1 MKKEIEANAKILSF
15 YDEEDIQEIQDL
27 KKINLVLKKNVIFDE
42 DNDLI
47 NSAEK
52 SSLIIINHINELS
65 KKDLYIQKDLIEL
78 FEYNFTFIKILNS
91 YLKRKLN
98 NLTNND
104 STYFFKDISNMM
116 KIFSISTPFKIFNSY
131 NDYNFKDL
139 SSLLRDIEN
148 NLIKLKEEKEALFEV
163 KFDSYV
169 ILLEALTQLCFI
181 NSTDSERKKT
191 IGTFL
196 NLMQESMNILKF
208 NTPLSEDKLEILNHI
223 QGTHLYYFFEKNKID
238 LEDKNIEKILKNLYH
253 QMEKLQDG
261 YTLSKNCNFGREKN
275 HKHENEE
282 FYIFKNNSSLILL
295 DLINKLE
302 ISNISFERYKEL
314 DIFKKIL
321 KLYGDSFQYALDDN
335 YELNSLETFKKSLLD
350 SLVYEYKINE
360 DFTKIINHNTILS
373 DFIFTD
379 KDFLNTNIKTIYLVL
394 KYSKDIENFKYLHI
408 GQILAKSKK
417 INNDYY
423 EYYKLKIFIL
433 IINHFT
439 KQKAAYEVN
448 ELLIL
453 IKKYIDENKTA
464 SHLFELYSQVY
475 LSLALYYSK
484 DSLSIK
490 EANENYFLYNY
501 TNPKSILEYKHF
513 KINEEYLIN
522 IGKYYIN
529 ELKLNQNSYEK
540 DSLIEFSQNMLKKYV
555 QNEELELKL
564 QINEYLSNLSNEIL
578 NNPLWEFKDIDKK
591 LNLIIQNYLFGGV
604 CKVFILGKKNEQEEP
619 EDIGYNYY
627 NLELDDSYALRFIY
641 PIINEEKFN
650 SILNNNRNFLMINI
664 NNILKTLKQNDKQ
677 MIDYISGLYN
687 IDKLKESIKNS
698 NEDKIGLIEIYIKS
712 FDKINTIYGFEK
724 GTEIFRII
732 SNEIKN
738 IAKKQTGIYKL
749 NGHRI
754 AILLSDRNKHKEII
768 EKIKDMVIKYESDY
782 IKVNSYISYTEDRKE
797 RILFSSA
804 KSLDQIFMEET
815 NRNN

>member
-1 MKKEIEANAKILSF
+1 
-15 YDEEDIQEIQDL
+15 
-27 KKINLVLKKNVIFDE
+27 
-42 DNDLI
+42 
-47 NSAEK
+47 
-52 SSLIIINHINELS
+52 
-65 KKDLYIQKDLIEL
+65 
-78 FEYNFTFIKILNS
+78 
-91 YLKRKLN
+91 
-98 NLTNND
+98 
-104 STYFFKDISNMM
+104 M

-253 QMEKLQDG
+253 QMEKLKDG

-282 FYIFKNNSSLILL
+282 FYIFKSNSSLILL

-321 KLYGDSFQYALDDN
+321 KLYGDSFHYALDDN

-379 KDFLNTNIKTIYLVL
+379 
-394 KYSKDIENFKYLHI
+394 
-408 GQILAKSKK
+408 KK

-513 KINEEYLIN
+513 RINEEYLI
-522 IGKYYIN
+522 
-529 ELKLNQNSYEK
+529 
-540 DSLIEFSQNMLKKYV
+540 
-555 QNEELELKL
+555 
-564 QINEYLSNLSNEIL
+564 
-578 NNPLWEFKDIDKK
+578 
-591 LNLIIQNYLFGGV
+591 
-604 CKVFILGKKNEQEEP
+604 
-619 EDIGYNYY
+619 
-627 NLELDDSYALRFIY
+627 
-641 PIINEEKFN
+641 
-650 SILNNNRNFLMINI
+650 
-664 NNILKTLKQNDKQ
+664 
-677 MIDYISGLYN
+677 
-687 IDKLKESIKNS
+687 
-698 NEDKIGLIEIYIKS
+698 KIC
-712 FDKINTIYGFEK
+712 
-724 GTEIFRII
+724 
-732 SNEIKN
+732 
-738 IAKKQTGIYKL
+738 
-749 NGHRI
+749 
-754 AILLSDRNKHKEII
+754 
-768 EKIKDMVIKYESDY
+768 
-782 IKVNSYISYTEDRKE
+782 
-797 RILFSSA
+797 
-804 KSLDQIFMEET
+804 
-815 NRNN
+815 

>member
-78 FEYNFTFIKILNS
+78 FEYNFTFIKMLNS

-253 QMEKLQDG
+253 QMEKLKDG

-282 FYIFKNNSSLILL
+282 FYIFKSNSSLILL

-321 KLYGDSFQYALDDN
+321 KLYGDSFHYALDDN

-379 KDFLNTNIKTIYLVL
+379 KD
-394 KYSKDIENFKYLHI
+394 
-408 GQILAKSKK
+408 
-417 INNDYY
+417 
-423 EYYKLKIFIL
+423 
-433 IINHFT
+433 
-439 KQKAAYEVN
+439 
-448 ELLIL
+448 
-453 IKKYIDENKTA
+453 
-464 SHLFELYSQVY
+464 
-475 LSLALYYSK
+475 
-484 DSLSIK
+484 
-490 EANENYFLYNY
+490 
-501 TNPKSILEYKHF
+501 
-513 KINEEYLIN
+513 
-522 IGKYYIN
+522 
-529 ELKLNQNSYEK
+529 
-540 DSLIEFSQNMLKKYV
+540 
-555 QNEELELKL
+555 
-564 QINEYLSNLSNEIL
+564 
-578 NNPLWEFKDIDKK
+578 
-591 LNLIIQNYLFGGV
+591 
-604 CKVFILGKKNEQEEP
+604 
-619 EDIGYNYY
+619 
-627 NLELDDSYALRFIY
+627 
-641 PIINEEKFN
+641 
-650 SILNNNRNFLMINI
+650 
-664 NNILKTLKQNDKQ
+664 
-677 MIDYISGLYN
+677 
-687 IDKLKESIKNS
+687 
-698 NEDKIGLIEIYIKS
+698 
-712 FDKINTIYGFEK
+712 
-724 GTEIFRII
+724 
-732 SNEIKN
+732 
-738 IAKKQTGIYKL
+738 
-749 NGHRI
+749 
-754 AILLSDRNKHKEII
+754 
-768 EKIKDMVIKYESDY
+768 
-782 IKVNSYISYTEDRKE
+782 
-797 RILFSSA
+797 
-804 KSLDQIFMEET
+804 
-815 NRNN
+815 